1 MSQNASFNLVDEPW
15 VRIRDGEGES
25 REVSLIELFE
35 QAPHIKCLA
44 NDLPTQDFAIL
55 RVLLAILQRS
65 IVPMLDEDD
74 DPAEVWGGLWNAP
87 ELPVAEVRE
96 YLSEWHDSFDLF
108 GVERP
113 FMQVADLRTAKN
125 EVATIKKIVA
135 DIPDGDELFS
145 LRTGKGAESLSYP
158 EAARWLIHAQAF
170 DTSGIKSGTVGDP
183 RVKGGKSYPIGTGWA
198 GGLGGLFFEG
208 PTLAET
214 ILLNLI
220 ACDVETGDLFS
231 WEDIPSW
238 ERSVDA
244 VGTDSRFPTGRLD
257 LYTWQSRRI
266 RLIPENGRVIGVVL
280 TNGDKLESR
289 NLQEYEPMTS
299 WRRSQAQEKKLKMPL
314 VYLPRA
320 HQSDKALWRGLDS
333 LFGDKSRE
341 DTPSV
346 LESGVERWVS
356 YLASR
361 DGGCQLNQKYLLGVH
376 AVGLEYGT
384 QNSVITNIVND
395 KLELSAFLL
404 SHEGG
409 SLVGLAKECA
419 ASTSDAIYA
428 LGDFAANLC
437 RASGGSG
444 VGEIDGAKQGSRA
457 RAFFEIDSLFRLWL
471 ARLDESSD
479 IDSERANWHEI
490 ARSVMRADAA
500 DLLSGVEANAIIG
513 APVRGKSKMKSEWM
527 TASRAEALFNG
538 ALKKALPLE
547 KDEENK
553 KEVR

>member
-1 MSQNASFNLVDEPW
+1 M
-15 VRIRDGEGES
+15 
-25 REVSLIELFE
+25 
-35 QAPHIKCLA
+35 
-44 NDLPTQDFAIL
+44 
-55 RVLLAILQRS
+55 
-65 IVPMLDEDD
+65 
-74 DPAEVWGGLWNAP
+74 
-87 ELPVAEVRE
+87 
-96 YLSEWHDSFDLF
+96 
-108 GVERP
+108 
-113 FMQVADLRTAKN
+113 
-125 EVATIKKIVA
+125 
-135 DIPDGDELFS
+135 
-145 LRTGKGAESLSYP
+145 SYP

-214 ILLNLI
+214 ILLNFI
-220 ACDVETGDLFS
+220 VCDVEASDLFS
-231 WEDIPSW
+231 QEDVPSW
-238 ERSVDA
+238 ERSIDA
-244 VGTDSRFPTGRLD
+244 VGTDGRFPTGRLD

-266 RLIPENGRVIGVVL
+266 RLIPEDGRVIGVVL

-289 NLQEYEPMTS
+289 NLQECEPMTA

-333 LFGDKSRE
+333 LFGEKSRE
-341 DTPSV
+341 DTPSI
-346 LESGVERWVS
+346 LESGIEKWVS

-404 SHEGG
+404 SCEGG
-409 SLVGLAKECA
+409 LLVGLAKECA
-419 ASTSDAIYA
+419 ASTSEAIYA

-444 VGEIDGAKQGSRA
+444 VGEIDGAKLSSRA
-457 RAFFEIDSLFRLWL
+457 RAFFEVDSLFRLWL
-471 ARLDESSD
+471 ARLDENSD
-479 IDSERANWHEI
+479 VDSERASWHEV
-490 ARSVMRADAA
+490 ARSVVGADAA
-500 DLLSGVEANAIIG
+500 DLLSGMGSNAIIG
-513 APVRGKSKMKSEWM
+513 APVRGKAKMKSEWM
-527 TASRAEALFNG
+527 TASRAEALFNS

-553 KEVR
+553 KKVR